1 VHSGRLVCPFGPE
14 LPLTVGYYF
23 VCPKGQEKRAN
34 VRAFRDWLFAEMAET
49 KPKWAAHSA

>member
-1 VHSGRLVCPFGPE
+1 

-23 VCPKGQEKRAN
+23 VCPKAHETRPN

-49 KPKWAAHSA
+49 KARWTALDAPPATA